1 MSDFEFWSYLT
12 QFGQI
17 TNTWWYAVGAL
28 PATII
33 AGCAYLLMWFA
44 LRRETNLP
52 KMFVWLALASLP
64 LVLILP
70 SYYASVAPRAALER
84 VGFPVAADAQ
94 QLNRETTLQAGRQL
108 SNLATLGITG
118 ASLAVAMLCASL
130 LIGGYTPP
138 VIEQISQ
145 RFTKAM
151 TRAFGNRRASKAGA
165 ASPYGVVKITRGQQ
179 QGTQFGIKHG
189 ALIGKEQATM
199 TITDAIVSRRHA
211 RFEIRNELACVIDE
225 GSTNGTHLRR
235 HGAILELNGQGM
247 PLEHGDL
254 IYLGHPDEQESVEL
268 TFEKAA

>member
-1 MSDFEFWSYLT
+1 MSDFEFWDYLT
-12 QFGQI
+12 KYGQI
-17 TNTWWYAVGAL
+17 THGWWYSVGAL
-28 PATII
+28 PAAII
-33 AGCAYLLMWFA
+33 AGCSYLLMWFA

-64 LVLILP
+64 VVLILP
-70 SYYASVAPRAALER
+70 SYYVSIAPRAALQR
-84 VGFPVAADAQ
+84 VGFPIAVDVQ
-94 QLNRETTLQAGRQL
+94 QLNHETTLQAGRQL
-108 SNLATLGITG
+108 GSLATLGIIG
-118 ASLAVAMLCASL
+118 ASLAVALLCASL

-138 VIEQISQ
+138 VIEHISQ

-151 TRAFGNRRASKAGA
+151 TRAFGNRRAPKAGA
-165 ASPYGVVKITRGQQ
+165 ASPYGIVKITRGQQ

-235 HGAILELNGQGM
+235 KGTLLELNGQAV
-247 PLEHGDL
+247 PLEHGDV